1 MDILQHIPNLTP
13 FSFFLACW
21 PALDHQAMANF
32 PMFPSI
38 ERLCLKYVDF
48 SDSHHLDGLLVRFP
62 NVHELYMEH
71 SSMPE
76 NAAYTGDYRASS
88 LRLRSLEFV
97 DCIMDPLL
105 RYFLRGLIVPTSHV
119 SMISLLFDDIPIV
132 GEYFAMFGNVL
143 RDVRV
148 GLFDDRDGTENLGK
162 RNLTLLCIFTQF
174 L

>member
-1 MDILQHIPNLTP
+1 
-13 FSFFLACW
+13 
-21 PALDHQAMANF
+21 MANF

-38 ERLCLKYVDF
+38 ERVCLNYVDF
-48 SDSHHLDGLLVRFP
+48 TDFHHLDGLLVRFP

-76 NAAYTGDYRASS
+76 YASYTGGYHASS

-105 RYFLRGLIVPTSHV
+105 RYFLKGLIVPTSSV
-119 SMISLLFDDIPIV
+119 SMGCLSFDDIAIV

-143 RDVRV
+143 REVRI
-148 GLFDDRDGTENLGK
+148 GLYNDGDGTENLGK
-162 RNLTLLCIFTQF
+162 RNLTLLYIFTQF